1 MLLPSVYAVTCR
13 EDYVAEV
20 LQQLLQ
26 QLTEVGSMTDTN
38 FFHLVVLVK
47 EFVYLVRPPCA
58 AAVPAA
64 GPAVARSRGRRAA
77 GCAGPALCAQLRDS
91 TEELWSALEAALKP
105 YFAWPKPF
113 CRIARDLTVV
123 ARHNRQRRQLL
134 TCVQFLAH
142 HAALVKREYGG
153 RPCLLGPLDWATAGA
168 LTLLLTPWRRGHG
181 RRSEFRDR
189 IHVVI
194 NPHSRYG
201 SAIRAM
207 LDDDFLQQMAI
218 YDKSHRNRCRFLYR
232 TVPARAAAH
241 GSAGP
246 GLTGSPEGSRRMVR
260 RLQSALAAC

>member
-47 EFVYLVRPPCA
+47 EFVYLVRRR
-58 AAVPAA
+58 VPQQCQRPDLPWQAHGA
-64 GPAVARSRGRRAA
+64 GRLGWTRAA
-77 GCAGPALCAQLRDS
+77 PCAQLRDS
-91 TEELWSALEAALKP
+91 TEELWNALEAALKP

-142 HAALVKREYGG
+142 HAALVKREYG
-153 RPCLLGPLDWATAGA
+153 
-168 LTLLLTPWRRGHG
+168 
-181 RRSEFRDR
+181 S
-189 IHVVI
+189 
-194 NPHSRYG
+194 
-201 SAIRAM
+201 
-207 LDDDFLQQMAI
+207 
-218 YDKSHRNRCRFLYR
+218 
-232 TVPARAAAH
+232 
-241 GSAGP
+241 
-246 GLTGSPEGSRRMVR
+246 
-260 RLQSALAAC
+260 